1 MRKSKMTIK
10 QLQKICYKIAVEKGF
25 WDNNETLE
33 KFYIGQS
40 FDTRNNAEMI
50 ALMHSELSEA
60 LEATR
65 KKGNPQSKKIPKF
78 KLVEEEL
85 ADCIIRILDMAEGR
99 KYNIEGALN
108 AKIKYNKKRRYK
120 HGKKF

>member
-1 MRKSKMTIK
+1 MK
-10 QLQKICYKIAVEKGF
+10 QLQKLCHKIAISKGF
-25 WDNNETLE
+25 WDTNGEAE
-33 KFYIGQS
+33 KWFTGQRT
-40 FDTRNNAEMI
+40 DTRNDAEMI

-60 LEATR
+60 LEAIR
-65 KKGNPQSKKIPKF
+65 KGCPRSKKIPKF

-99 KYNIEGALN
+99 KLNIEGAIK
-108 AKIKYNKKRRYK
+108 AKIAYNKKRVYK